1 MLSIWS
7 LFLYTDICICYPKKT
22 IEPKLPGGT
31 KNMTVRQSVLIV
43 CDGLRKDMVTPEYA
57 PSIIEF
63 SKSSCRYL
71 NYKSVFPST
80 TRVVSASM
88 ATGCMPYRHGL
99 AGNTVVLKEANGLSV
114 FSAGTPEFRDR
125 LRKATGRTLKKPT
138 VAEQVAPHGGSIVFS
153 NVSPGGAYFQ
163 DPDGYGSVYHRAGS
177 YGPGC
182 RPVAKS
188 DELAITIGH
197 EGDRVMTERFCEEVM
212 LKRRPAHAVLWL
224 SEPDH
229 TSHHFPLG
237 SSEYRAA
244 IRHADECV
252 SRVLETIES
261 MSHENILVMICSDHG
276 HETIDAIVDIGDLL
290 VKERLKSSL
299 NSNDV
304 LVAPNGG
311 GALIYLSPE
320 ASSRETEIFEYLETQ
335 AWTHQVYRDDELESI
350 GQCRSDGLFIAVDLK
365 HSEKPNDFGI
375 PGVCVAASDP
385 TGKQFIG
392 CGAHGGLGQYVQ
404 APFLMVR
411 GAEFNGGIEM
421 LKPVSPMDIAP
432 TVLQHLGISW
442 KGMDGT
448 PLSLIS

>member
-1 MLSIWS
+1 
-7 LFLYTDICICYPKKT
+7 
-22 IEPKLPGGT
+22 
-31 KNMTVRQSVLIV
+31 MTVRQSVLIV
-43 CDGLRKDMVTPEYA
+43 CDGLRKDMVTPEYV

-63 SKSSCRYL
+63 SKFSCRYL
-71 NYKSVFPST
+71 NYRSVFPST

-88 ATGCMPYRHGL
+88 ATGYVPCRHGL
-99 AGNTVVLKEANGLSV
+99 AGNTVVLEESDGLSV
-114 FSAGTPEFRDR
+114 CSAGAPEFRDR

-138 VAEQVAPHGGSIVFS
+138 VAEQVAPYGGSIVFS

-163 DPDGYGSVYHRAGS
+163 DPDGYGYVYHRAGS

-182 RPVAKS
+182 KPVAKS

-197 EGDRVMTERFCEEVM
+197 EGDRIMTERFCEEVL
-212 LKRRPAHAVLWL
+212 LKRKPAHAVLWL

-237 SSEYRAA
+237 SSEYVAA
-244 IRHADECV
+244 IRHADQCV
-252 SRVLETIES
+252 SRVLETIEWIDN
-261 MSHENILVMICSDHG
+261 ENCLVMVCSDHG
-276 HETIDAIVDIGDLL
+276 HETIEKIVDIGDLL
-290 VKERLKSSL
+290 VKEGLKASL
-299 NSNDV
+299 NSDDV

-335 AWTHQVYRDDELESI
+335 AWTHQAYRDDELELI
-350 GQCRSDGLFIAVDLK
+350 GQCKNGGLFIAVDLK
-365 HSEKPNDFGI
+365 HSETPNDFGI
-375 PGVCVAASDP
+375 PGVCVAANNPASN
-385 TGKQFIG
+385 QFIG

-421 LKPVSPMDIAP
+421 QKPVSPMDIAP

-442 KGMDGT
+442 KDMDGT
-448 PLSLIS
+448 PLSPIS

>member
-1 MLSIWS
+1 
-7 LFLYTDICICYPKKT
+7 
-22 IEPKLPGGT
+22 
-31 KNMTVRQSVLIV
+31 MTVKRSVFIV

-71 NYKSVFPST
+71 NYRSVFPST
-80 TRVVSASM
+80 TRVVSASV

-99 AGNTVVLKEANGLSV
+99 AGNTVVLKEESGLSV
-114 FSAGTPEFRDR
+114 CSAGAPEFRDR
-125 LRKATGRTLKKPT
+125 LRKATGRTLKKST
-138 VAEQVAPHGGSIVFS
+138 IAELVAPRGGSIVFS

-163 DPDGYGSVYHRAGS
+163 DPDGYGYVYHRAGS

-197 EGDRVMTERFCEEVM
+197 EGDRVMTERFCEEVL

-237 SSEYRAA
+237 SREYIAA
-244 IRHADECV
+244 IRHADQCV
-252 SRVLETIES
+252 SKVLETIGRID
-261 MSHENILVMICSDHG
+261 HENCLVMVCSDHG
-276 HETIDAIVDIGDLL
+276 HETIEKIVDIGDGL
-290 VKERLKSSL
+290 VKEGLKASL
-299 NSNDV
+299 NSDDV

-320 ASSRETEIFEYLETQ
+320 ASSRKADIAEYIDAQ
-335 AWTHQVYRDDELESI
+335 DWSHQVYRDDDLESI
-350 GQCRSDGLFIAVDLK
+350 GQCKNGGLFIAVDLK
-365 HSEKPNDFGI
+365 HSEKPNDFGV

-385 TGKQFIG
+385 TGKQIMG
-392 CGAHGGLGQYVQ
+392 CGTHGGLGQYVQ
-404 APFLMVR
+404 APFLMER
-411 GAEFNGGIEM
+411 GAGFNGGIEM
-421 LKPVSPMDIAP
+421 QKSVSPMDIAP

-448 PLSLIS
+448 PLFFRRK